1 MDGMDLL
8 SREKEKPGRF
18 PEVCSVQK
26 EEGVVS
32 RTITRYGTAETLSG
46 IVLVWLSSRQPMFK
60 KNADGMVCA
69 CNSSTGEVETEE
81 N

>member
-1 MDGMDLL
+1 MAGMDLL

-18 PEVCSVQK
+18 TEVCCVQK

-46 IVLVWLSSRQPMFK
+46 IVLVGFHPDNPCLRKMLMGW
-60 KNADGMVCA
+60 CA
-69 CNSSTGEVETEE
+69 LVIPALER
-81 N
+81 